1 MTQSI
6 FNYQTLEVRVQKNT
20 KTLFI
25 KLHNNLDENP
35 ITMETLFELETLLGW
50 CTSHIEIH
58 TLFFES
64 SSDLFSTGY
73 HKKILGRLT
82 IDHLSNFTK
91 KLQKINQALMLLPQT
106 VIIDLKMGANNIACE
121 LATACDIR
129 IANRACRIQFD
140 HAKLGLV
147 PCSGGVVQLSEVIGH
162 GRAKN
167 WLLTGRSITFS
178 KLEQSGYLFD
188 SYTMATRDE
197 VIQNLLSDI
206 HEQLPV
212 QRIQTKLAVI
222 ENIREKV
229 ESKLTMEKQI
239 AKAAMITE
247 DWRTE
252 NKVTPMKTKNMKT
265 AVKLSLIKSD
275 TNNELPN

>member
-6 FNYQTLEVRVQKNT
+6 FNYQTLKVRVQKNT

-25 KLHNNLDENP
+25 KFHNDLDNNP

-50 CTSHIEIH
+50 CTTHIEIH

-64 SSDLFSTGY
+64 SSDMFSVGY
-73 HKKILGRLT
+73 NQNILKKLT

-129 IANRACRIQFD
+129 IANRACKIKFN

-147 PCSGGVVQLSEVIGH
+147 PCSGGVVQLSEVVGH

-167 WLLTGRSITFS
+167 WLLTGSTINFS
-178 KLEQSGYLFD
+178 KLEQSGYIFN
-188 SYTMATRDE
+188 SYTMDTRDE
-197 VIQNLLSDI
+197 VVNQLLMDI

-229 ESKLTMEKQI
+229 EDKLTMEKQI

-247 DWRTE
+247 DWRNE
-252 NKVTPMKTKNMKT
+252 NQETPMKSKNMKT
-265 AVKLSLIKSD
+265 AVKLSLIKSEN
-275 TNNELPN
+275 NNELPN